1 LREWL
6 QILFQECDV
15 TSNKNSKTSPSL
27 WSSSVFVNC
36 TIIDEVRFIVLCE
49 PGFRQAN
56 MGFAGVIMQFKV
68 AKLIANAVTNPP

>member
-1 LREWL
+1 
-6 QILFQECDV
+6 
-15 TSNKNSKTSPSL
+15 
-27 WSSSVFVNC
+27 VFVNC

-56 MGFAGVIMQFKV
+56 MGFAGVNMQFKV